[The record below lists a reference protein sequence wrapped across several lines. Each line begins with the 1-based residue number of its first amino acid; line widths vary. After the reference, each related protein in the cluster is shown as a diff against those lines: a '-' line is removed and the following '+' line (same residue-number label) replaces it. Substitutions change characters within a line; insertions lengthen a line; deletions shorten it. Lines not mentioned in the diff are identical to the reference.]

1 MRPHLG
7 AEPEGEAAPGQVLE
21 ATGREDSSAKEVV
34 SLIAAD
40 QSLTAKILQLVHRA
54 DMGVRGE
61 VNSIDRA
68 DVVTLTIEQ
77 LGIVVP
83 VHEFHRGHDIAALVR
98 VMRRHA

>member
-1 MRPHLG
+1 MDEREIFETIKRNVLFVLPEIDPGAISPDCTLSDLG
-7 AEPEGEAAPGQVLE
+7 L
-21 ATGREDSSAKEVV
+21 
-34 SLIAAD
+34 
-40 QSLTAKILQLVHRA
+40 
-54 DMGVRGE
+54 
-61 VNSIDRA
+61 NSIDRA